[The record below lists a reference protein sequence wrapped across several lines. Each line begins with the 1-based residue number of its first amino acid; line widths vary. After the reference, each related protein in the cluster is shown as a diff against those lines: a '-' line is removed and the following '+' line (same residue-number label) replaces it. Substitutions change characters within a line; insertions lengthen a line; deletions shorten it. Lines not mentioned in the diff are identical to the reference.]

1 MATSGV
7 IYNILHALNLPV
19 DIRNICVLLAPG
31 FSALTAW
38 ATYMC
43 VPPPSPNPVMPIN
56 LSSLT
61 QVYERV
67 ER

>member
-7 IYNILHALNLPV
+7 IHYFLHALNLPV

-43 VPPPSPNPVMPIN
+43 VALFIGF
-56 LSSLT
+56 SLRLT
-61 QVYERV
+61 RFH
-67 ER
+67 